1 MGLCSL
7 NSMPA
12 RSWPNSKDT
21 RRRKDYTWRPNYHYI
36 SIRKSISRGAG
47 CTCSVTVAEV
57 PETTTLH
64 SSVSFLSSMEFG
76 MKLPSFCKTRIPLC
90 VRPYRCRLTF
100 MTFYEIE
107 LDDHLAV
114 VVASRK
120 RGAEIA
126 CLEASGRLMSNEIN
140 DTCNKSQWGGFL
152 TFYSREIRAQ
162 AIAALL
168 HILHA
173 LGDFLPGLFVTMGLL
188 TPIER

>member
-21 RRRKDYTWRPNYHYI
+21 RRRKDYTWRPNCHYI
-36 SIRKSISRGAG
+36 FIRKSISRGAG
-47 CTCSVTVAEV
+47 CTYSVTVAEV
-57 PETTTLH
+57 PETNNIIFERILFEQHGIRHETPI
-64 SSVSFLSSMEFG
+64 FR
-76 MKLPSFCKTRIPLC
+76 KTRIPLY

-100 MTFYEIE
+100 TTFYETE
-107 LDDHLAV
+107 LDDQLAV
-114 VVASRK
+114 VVACKK

-126 CLEASGRLMSNEIN
+126 CLEALGRLMSSEIN
-140 DTCNKSQWGGFL
+140 DTCKKSQWGGFL
-152 TFYSREIRAQ
+152 AFYGRKICAQ
-162 AIAALL
+162 AMAALL

-188 TPIER
+188 APIEH